1 MGMNS
6 MFQLATI
13 AKMWNATFPIP
24 FTTNSKLYGL
34 PDGGL
39 NLDITFIYDFRKLM
53 YMCRASN
60 STSQSSPLLKSLFCL
75 QAEM

>member
-1 MGMNS
+1 MAMNS

-13 AKMWNATFPIP
+13 AKMWNATIRPIP

-39 NLDITFIYDFRKLM
+39 NLDITFIHYDFRKLM
-53 YMCRASN
+53 YMCRAKGAFTWN
-60 STSQSSPLLKSLFCL
+60 PLLMRIQSPNF
-75 QAEM
+75 